1 MKKLET
7 DGSVDRRAARILQGW
22 RLSVIAGVLLLAGIG
37 AALAYSLY
45 QPTTLTIAVGPAGGD
60 NLRLVQA
67 LAQNLARERAS
78 IRLRIIVSA
87 DGPSESAAAVD
98 RGTADLAVVR
108 GDLGIPKNGQAVAIL
123 RHNLVVLIV
132 PAAAAQAPKDG
143 KKAGRAKIEKVMQ
156 LAGRRV
162 GIVTRTDANVEIL
175 NVILRQYEIPADKV
189 QIVTLLPQ
197 EVAPA
202 IRDGKVDAILV
213 AAPLTGRVIADVVA
227 AASNGKEVPTFLAID
242 QADALEKKFPAFE
255 SVEIPAG
262 TFGAA
267 PPKPAESIETIGFM
281 HYIVA
286 HKNLS
291 EDKVADFARL
301 LFGARQALTADLPA
315 LDKFETPSTDK
326 DAAVPA
332 HPGAAAY
339 IDGEQK
345 TFFDRYND
353 LLYWGIILVS
363 FCGSAAAGL
372 AGYLRTNTRAE
383 RVKLIK
389 RLIELMHTARAA
401 ESQQALDELQMEA
414 DQIVTMT
421 IRDVQTRAVEERALA
436 AFTLAL
442 DQARLAIADRRLMLG
457 SGSARA

>member
-22 RLSVIAGVLLLAGIG
+22 RLLAIAGVLLLAGIG
-37 AALAYSLY
+37 AALAYFLY
-45 QPTTLTIAVGPAGGD
+45 QPTTWTIAVGPAGGD

-67 LAQNLARERAS
+67 LAQHLARERAS

-132 PAAAAQAPKDG
+132 PAAATASKDG
-143 KKAGRAKIEKVMQ
+143 KKAGRAKIEKVAQ

-175 NVILRQYEIPADKV
+175 NVVLRQYEIPADKV

-197 EVAPA
+197 EVAAA

-213 AAPLTGRVIADVVA
+213 AASLTGRVIADVVA

-242 QADALEKKFPAFE
+242 QADALEKRFPAFE

-286 HKNLS
+286 HRNLS

-339 IDGEQK
+339 IDGDQK

-353 LLYWGIILVS
+353 MLYWGIILVS

-372 AGYLRTNTRAE
+372 AGYLRTNTRAA
-383 RVKLIK
+383 RVKLIE

-401 ESQQALDELQMEA
+401 ESQQALDELQSEA
-414 DQIVTMT
+414 DQIVTTT
-421 IRDVQTRAVEERALA
+421 IRDVQSHAVEERALA

-442 DQARLAIADRRLMLG
+442 DQARLAIADRRSMLG
-457 SGSARA
+457 NEHARA